1 MFAFSERSLNNLK
14 GVHPKLVAVVHRA
27 LELSAIDFTVLEGVR
42 SQARQDEILPRSLP
56 RISVEAGTT
65 FGWAAYATDSVGIDR
80 FGASAPGNVVM
91 AELGITADHVADVTR
106 NALHR

>member
-1 MFAFSERSLNNLK
+1 MLQKDGINVNVVTMPSWDRFASL
-14 GVHPKLVAVVHRA
+14 
-27 LELSAIDFTVLEGVR
+27 
-42 SQARQDEILPRSLP
+42 SQARQNEILPRSLP

-91 AELGITADHVADVTR
+91 AKFGITAEHVAEVTR
-106 NALHR
+106 SAINR

>member
-1 MFAFSERSLNNLK
+1 MPSWDRFAALSL
-14 GVHPKLVAVVHRA
+14 A
-27 LELSAIDFTVLEGVR
+27 EQDTVL
-42 SQARQDEILPRSLP
+42 PRELP

-91 AELGITADHVADVTR
+91 AQLGITADHVANVVRTAVSR
-106 NALHR
+106 

>member
-1 MFAFSERSLNNLK
+1 LS
-14 GVHPKLVAVVHRA
+14 VAVDAAELLKKEGINVNVVTMPSWERFAA
-27 LELSAIDFTVLEGVR
+27 L
-42 SQARQDEILPRSLP
+42 SQSRQDEILPRSLP

-91 AELGITADHVADVTR
+91 AELGITATHVADVAR
-106 NALHR
+106 KAISR